1 MGQGISREE
10 IFTAVREC
18 VADSLAIEA
27 ETVRPESR
35 LFNDLGA
42 DSLDFVDIVFLLEKR
57 FGVPLRE
64 SEFDFLSRLDFS
76 SPQVMRE
83 GKLTPETV
91 ERLKPWLPELGR
103 LAEGT
108 AVTPALLFS
117 LITIDTVCA
126 MLARRLMR

>member
-10 IFTAVREC
+10 IFSAVRDC

-27 ETVRPESR
+27 DTIRPESR

-42 DSLDFVDIVFLLEKR
+42 DSLDFVDIVFLLEKH

-83 GKLTPETV
+83 GKLTAETV

-103 LAEGT
+103 LDPGT

-117 LITIDTVCA
+117 LITIETVCA
-126 MLARRLMR
+126 LLARRLGK